1 MKEKYLINARIIDP
15 KNDMDEIGGLIIDS
29 KGLIKAAGKKVV
41 NGNLPSA
48 ADKIDLK
55 NQLLIPGIVDMRVF
69 VGEPGYEYKENF
81 RTLSNAALSGGVTSV
96 VSMPN
101 TSPVIDNVSMVDFLK
116 RRGRD
121 KSKINIFPSASLT
134 KNTEGKQM
142 TEFGLLKRKGIV
154 AFTDG
159 IKTIQSPEV
168 MARIMCLAGESNSL
182 VMQHAEDNIL
192 SKNGLINE
200 GEISTRLGL
209 KGIPY
214 LAEKIIVERDLSLLE
229 EYFCRYH
236 ISQISSEK
244 TIPIIEKAKEEGKVF
259 STGVSI
265 NNLSLN
271 ENDIGD
277 FKTFLKLSPPLRTES
292 DRNALVQAINK
303 GIIDVIVSDHK
314 PEDEESKR
322 LTFAQ
327 ATTGATGVETLLSL
341 ALELFHN
348 KSIKLDKL
356 ISSITSNP
364 SKILSID
371 KGSLSKGRD
380 ADICIFNL
388 NQPWT
393 VNKNKL
399 KSKSKNTSIEDKTLQ
414 SQVLKTFLKGE
425 LAYDAVK

>member
-15 KNDMDEIGGLIIDS
+15 KNQMDEIGGLIIDING
-29 KGLIKAAGKKVV
+29 KIKAVGKKVA
-41 NGNLPSA
+41 NGNLPTGA
-48 ADKIDLK
+48 EKIDLK
-55 NQLLIPGIVDMRVF
+55 RQILIPGIVDMRVF

-121 KSKINIFPSASLT
+121 KAKINIYPAASLT
-134 KNTEGKQM
+134 KNIEGKQM
-142 TEFGLLKRKGIV
+142 TEFGLLKRKGII

-159 IKTIQSPEV
+159 LKTVQNPQV
-168 MARIMCLAGESNSL
+168 MSRIMNYAGESGAL
-182 VMQHAEDNIL
+182 IMQHAEDNIL
-192 SKNGLINE
+192 SAGGLINE

-209 KGIPY
+209 KGIPF
-214 LAEKIIVERDLSLLE
+214 LAEKIIVERDLSFLE
-229 EYFCRYH
+229 EYNCRYH
-236 ISQISSEK
+236 ISQISSGK
-244 TIPIIEKAKEEGKVF
+244 TLSTIKRAKEEGKIF

-277 FKTFLKLSPPLRTES
+277 FRTFLKLSPPLRTEQ
-292 DRNALVQAINK
+292 DRLSLINA
-303 GIIDVIVSDHK
+303 IDEGLIEVIVSDHK

-327 ATTGATGVETLLSL
+327 AATGATGIETLLSL

-348 KSIKLDKL
+348 DSLKLNKIIATL
-356 ISSITSNP
+356 TSNP
-364 SKILSID
+364 AKILGID
-371 KGSLSKGRD
+371 KGSLQIGRD
-380 ADICIFNL
+380 ADLCVVDINK
-388 NQPWT
+388 PWV
-393 VNKNKL
+393 VNKDEL
-399 KSKSKNTSIEDKTLQ
+399 LSKSKNTPIEDRKLQ
-414 SQVLKTFLKGE
+414 GQIIKTFIKGE
-425 LAYDAVK
+425 IAFERA